1 MENKKTFEDK
11 QARLAEI
18 VDQLDKDKSLTLD
31 KTAKIY
37 AEGKKLIKELT
48 KELNTLKDTVSKEI
62 VLEK

>member
-1 MENKKTFEDK
+1 MENKITFEDK

-18 VDQLDKDKSLTLD
+18 VDQLDKDKSLTLEQ
-31 KTAKIY
+31 TAKIY

>member
-18 VDQLDKDKSLTLD
+18 VDQLDKDKSLTLEQ
-31 KTAKIY
+31 TAKIY

-48 KELNTLKDTVSKEI
+48 KELNTLKETVSKEI

>member
-18 VDQLDKDKSLTLD
+18 VDQLDKEKSLTLEQ
-31 KTAKIY
+31 TAKIY

-48 KELNTLKDTVSKEI
+48 KELNTLKETVSKEI

>member
-31 KTAKIY
+31 QTAKIY